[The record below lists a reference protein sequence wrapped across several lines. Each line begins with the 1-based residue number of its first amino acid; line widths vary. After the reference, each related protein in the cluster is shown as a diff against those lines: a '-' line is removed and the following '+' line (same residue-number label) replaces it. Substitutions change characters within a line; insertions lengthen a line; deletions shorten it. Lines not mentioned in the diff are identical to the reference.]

1 MSRRRPTARVLAVVT
16 AALLVAGLA
25 GRGAARA
32 DGTDGRVAGAALTD
46 LGSADASQAAAAVAR
61 LRADGL
67 NTVALNVW
75 WQTDSPTAS
84 SLHPYSGTV
93 DDTTLSAQMAVAE
106 AAGLHVVVVPLFY
119 CTGCEGGSRS
129 VVHPADVAGFFA
141 SYRAFVDRYAA
152 LAQAGGA
159 TTLYVGSELSSLEG
173 ATAEWRSVIAGA
185 RALFHG
191 QIAYEENWDVLGNA
205 RFLDAVDLIGVSA
218 YFPLDPAAS
227 PSLAQLLADWHSSTV
242 PGWQGRDWV
251 AAVARLAATYR
262 KPVVFGEVG
271 YMSGDHAAAR
281 PYLDW
286 YDTPN
291 PTLQADLYQALLET
305 FGGYQWWA
313 GAVWW
318 DYELEPDSVA
328 ANGRTFAG
336 KPAET
341 VLQLWYAG
349 GVRPPSPTTPM
360 A

>member
-1 MSRRRPTARVLAVVT
+1 MSRRRSTVRVLAVVG
-16 AALLVAGLA
+16 AAVLLAALA
-25 GRGAARA
+25 GRGGARA
-32 DGTDGRVAGAALTD
+32 NGTDGRVAGASLTD
-46 LGSADASQAAAAVAR
+46 IGSADASQAAAAFAR
-61 LRADGL
+61 LATDGL

-75 WQTDSPTAS
+75 WRADSPTAS
-84 SLHPYSGTV
+84 SLHPDSGTV
-93 DDTTLSAQMAVAE
+93 DDTTLSTQMSLAR
-106 AAGLHVVVVPLFY
+106 AAGLHVMLVPLFY
-119 CTGCEGGSRS
+119 CTGCEGGSRAAI
-129 VVHPADVAGFFA
+129 HPANPAAFFA
-141 SYRAFVDRYAA
+141 SYRAFVYRYAA

-159 TTLYVGSELSSLEG
+159 TTLFVGSELSSLEG
-173 ATAEWRSVIAGA
+173 ATNQWRALISGA
-185 RALFHG
+185 RGLFHG

-205 RFLDAVDLIGVSA
+205 KFLGAVDLIGVSA

-227 PSLAQLLADWHSSTV
+227 PSLGQLLADWHSSSV

-251 AAVARLAATYR
+251 AQVAHLAATYG
-262 KPVVFGEVG
+262 KPVVFGEAG
-271 YMSGDHAAAR
+271 YMSGDHAAAH

-305 FGGYQWWA
+305 FGGYRWWA

-318 DYELEPDSVA
+318 DYELEPDALA

-349 GVRPPSPTTPM
+349 GVRPPSPSTPM

>member
-1 MSRRRPTARVLAVVT
+1 M
-16 AALLVAGLA
+16 
-25 GRGAARA
+25 
-32 DGTDGRVAGAALTD
+32 
-46 LGSADASQAAAAVAR
+46 
-61 LRADGL
+61 
-67 NTVALNVW
+67 
-75 WQTDSPTAS
+75 
-84 SLHPYSGTV
+84 
-93 DDTTLSAQMAVAE
+93 
-106 AAGLHVVVVPLFY
+106 
-119 CTGCEGGSRS
+119 
-129 VVHPADVAGFFA
+129 
-141 SYRAFVDRYAA
+141 
-152 LAQAGGA
+152 
-159 TTLYVGSELSSLEG
+159 
-173 ATAEWRSVIAGA
+173 
-185 RALFHG
+185 
-191 QIAYEENWDVLGNA
+191 
-205 RFLDAVDLIGVSA
+205 SA

-227 PSLAQLLADWHSSTV
+227 PSLAQLLADWHSSSM
-242 PGWQGRDWV
+242 PEWQGRDWV
-251 AAVARLAATYR
+251 AAVARLAATYH

-305 FGGYQWWA
+305 FGGFQWWA

-318 DYELEPDSVA
+318 DYELEPDSAA

>member
-1 MSRRRPTARVLAVVT
+1 MSTRRKLSRALAVAAAVVVT
-16 AALLVAGLA
+16 AALT
-25 GRGAARA
+25 GRSGARA
-32 DGTDGRVAGAALTD
+32 DGTDGRVAGASLTNI
-46 LGSADASQAAAAVAR
+46 GTADASQAAAALAR
-61 LRADGL
+61 ISSDGL

-75 WQTDSPTAS
+75 WEADSPTAS
-84 SLHPYSGTV
+84 SVHPYSATV
-93 DDTTLSAQMAVAE
+93 DDATLSEQMSLAR
-106 AAGLHVVVVPLFY
+106 AAGLHVVVVPLFF
-119 CTGCEGGSRS
+119 CTGCEGQDRS
-129 VVHPADVAGFFA
+129 VIHPANVAAFFA

-173 ATAEWRSVIAGA
+173 ATNLWRSLIAGA
-185 RALFHG
+185 RGLFHG

-205 RFLDAVDLIGVSA
+205 KFLGSLDVIGVSA

-227 PSLAQLLADWHSSTV
+227 PSLPQLLADWHSSSE
-242 PGWQGRDWV
+242 PGWQGRNWV
-251 AAVARLAATYR
+251 AEVARLARTYG
-262 KPVVFGEVG
+262 KPVVFGEAG
-271 YMSGDHAAAR
+271 YMSGDHAAAH
-281 PYLDW
+281 PYLNS

-291 PTLQADLYQALLET
+291 PNLQADLYQALLET

-318 DYELEPDSVA
+318 DYELEPDALA
-328 ANGRTFAG
+328 ANGRTFTG

-349 GVRPPSPTTPM
+349 GVRPPTPSTPM